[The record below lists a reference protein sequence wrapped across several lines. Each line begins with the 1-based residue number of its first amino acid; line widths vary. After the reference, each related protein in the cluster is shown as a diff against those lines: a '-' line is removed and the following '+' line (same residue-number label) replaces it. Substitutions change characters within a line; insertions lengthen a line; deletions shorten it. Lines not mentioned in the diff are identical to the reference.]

1 MRDLSQRIFM
11 KKNYLLTLAMT
22 AAFMTVQ
29 AQSEPAFRLVQQ
41 SLPNPDNEPAPVF
54 PLPTERQM
62 KWQETEYYAFFHY
75 GMNTYTDM

>member
-1 MRDLSQRIFM
+1 M
-11 KKNYLLTLAMT
+11 KKNHLLTLVMN

-29 AQSEPAFRLVQQ
+29 AQSEPPFRLVQQ

-75 GMNTYTDM
+75 GMNIYQYGVGKG